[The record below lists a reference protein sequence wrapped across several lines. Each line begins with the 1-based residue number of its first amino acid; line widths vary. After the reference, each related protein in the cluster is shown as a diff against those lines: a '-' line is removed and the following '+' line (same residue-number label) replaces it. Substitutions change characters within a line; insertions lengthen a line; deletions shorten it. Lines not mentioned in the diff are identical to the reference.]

1 MQSRDFLRSFTFIP
15 FGFIQRFQSF
25 GVLDASATGRITKGK
40 MKTLK
45 ITAAVAALAIA
56 MAGQQ
61 AAFADSAAPVYV
73 DAASTNETIQV
84 LATSGDKF
92 GSYVLPGTPDGL
104 GLYKSGTGYKMLL
117 NHEFTSNQSAFARA
131 NGAITGGSTISE
143 LTYDANMKL
152 VSATDAIKN
161 VVWYDYLTATY
172 GKTPVAPTGAAAK
185 NSYGDPFHT
194 TAVQRFCSASLAAAG
209 SFAYTTGSGKKA
221 KTIGYTKPVFLTG
234 EEDGAESR
242 SFALNAEGE
251 MVQLPRLGLAD
262 TETFNVA
269 PGNTLQTVLIG
280 NEDGSVN
287 TSELRLYVGA
297 KTSTGAWYERA
308 GLTNG
313 QLYYAKVRDILND
326 TAFRSTVGKGKPT
339 AVSFKSI
346 DTSVNG
352 AEQAKQGVATATGFS
367 RIEDG
372 QFDPLHPN
380 DYYFVTTSSNG
391 AAAATTLDP
400 ALPKVTKRDG
410 GGLWRLR
417 FKDIKDPL
425 AGATVELLLD
435 GSEPAFLNMP
445 DNLTIDKSGN
455 IILQEDPGNN
465 VTLSRVFAYRIK
477 DAKLAQIAGFNA
489 ALFSDGSAKKIT
501 VDEESSGVT
510 DVTDLLRK
518 NKSDKNS
525 YYVFVAQV
533 HAPVATARPDLT
545 DAASIASAVE
555 GGQIYLLTVPS
566 WSKIYG

>member
-1 MQSRDFLRSFTFIP
+1 
-15 FGFIQRFQSF
+15 
-25 GVLDASATGRITKGK
+25 

-45 ITAAVAALAIA
+45 ISAVVATLAIA
-56 MAGQQ
+56 LSGQQ
-61 AAFADSAAPVYV
+61 AAFADSATPVYV
-73 DAASTNETIQV
+73 ESASTNEAIKV
-84 LATSGDKF
+84 LATSGDQF

-104 GLYKSGTGYKMLL
+104 GVYRSGKGFKMIL
-117 NHEFTSNQSAFARA
+117 NHEFTSAASPFVRA
-131 NGAITGGSTISE
+131 NGLISAGTTVTE
-143 LTYDANMKL
+143 LTLDANFNV
-152 VSATDAIKN
+152 VSAGDAIKN
-161 VVWYDYLTATY
+161 VVWYDYQTGTY
-172 GKTPVAPTGAAAK
+172 GKTPAAPTGAAVK

-194 TAVQRFCSASLAAAG
+194 TALQRFCSASLAQAG
-209 SFAYTTGSGKKA
+209 AFAYTTGSGKKA

-242 SFALNAEGE
+242 SFALNADGE
-251 MVQLPRLGLAD
+251 LVQLPRLGLAD

-287 TSELRLYVGA
+287 SSELRLYVGA
-297 KTSTGAWYERA
+297 KTNTGAWYERA

-313 QLYYAKVRDILND
+313 QLYYAKIQDIVND
-326 TAFRSTVGKGKPT
+326 SAFRATVGKGKPT
-339 AVSFKSI
+339 PVSFKGI

-352 AEQAKQGVATATGFS
+352 AEQAKQGAAVATGFS

-380 DYYFVTTSSNG
+380 DYYFVTTSSNKDPK
-391 AAAATTLDP
+391 ATTLDP
-400 ALPKVTKRDG
+400 SLPKVTARDG

-417 FKDIKDPL
+417 FKDINDPL

-435 GSEPAFLNMP
+435 GSESAFLNMP
-445 DNLTIDKSGN
+445 DNLTVDKSGN
-455 IILQEDPGNN
+455 ILLQEDPGNN

-477 DAKLAQIAGFNA
+477 DAKLVQIAGFKASLFADGA
-489 ALFSDGSAKKIT
+489 AGKIT
-501 VDEESSGVT
+501 VDEETSGVT

-518 NKSDKNS
+518 SKSDKNS

-533 HAPVATARPDLT
+533 HAPVASARTDLSSAEAIKT
-545 DAASIASAVE
+545 AVE

>member
-1 MQSRDFLRSFTFIP
+1 
-15 FGFIQRFQSF
+15 
-25 GVLDASATGRITKGK
+25 

-45 ITAAVAALAIA
+45 VTSALAALSIA
-56 MAGQQ
+56 VSGQQ
-61 AAFADSAAPVYV
+61 AAFADSTTPVYV
-73 DAASTNETIQV
+73 NAASNNETIQV
-84 LATSGDKF
+84 LATSGDNF
-92 GSYVLPGTPDGL
+92 GGYVLPGTPDGL
-104 GLYKSGTGYKMLL
+104 GLYKSGSGYKMLL
-117 NHEFTSNQSAFARA
+117 NHEFTSGQSAFTRG
-131 NGAITGGSTISE
+131 NGSVTGGSTISE
-143 LTYDANMKL
+143 LTFDSSMKL
-152 VSATDAIKN
+152 VSAADAIKN
-161 VVWYDYLTATY
+161 VVWYDYATASY
-172 GKTPVAPTGAAAK
+172 GKTPVAPAGAAAK
-185 NSYGDPFHT
+185 NSYGDAFHT
-194 TAVQRFCSASLAAAG
+194 TAIQRFCSASLAAAG
-209 SFAYTTGSGKKA
+209 AFAYTTGSGKKA

-251 MVQLPRLGLAD
+251 LVQLPRLGLAD

-297 KTSTGAWYERA
+297 KAAKGAWYERA

-313 QLYYAKVRDILND
+313 QLYYAKVQDIVND
-326 TAFRSTVGKGKPT
+326 TAFRSAIGKGKPT
-339 AVSFKSI
+339 AVTFKGI
-346 DTSVNG
+346 DTSANG
-352 AEQAKQGVATATGFS
+352 ADQAKQGLASATGFS

-380 DYYFVTTSSNG
+380 DYYFVTTSSN
-391 AAAATTLDP
+391 AAASAITLDP
-400 ALPKVTKRDG
+400 ALPQVTKRDG

-435 GSEPAFLNMP
+435 GSESAFLNMP

-455 IILQEDPGNN
+455 ILLQEDPGNN

-477 DAKLAQIAGFNA
+477 DAKLAKIASFNA
-489 ALFSDGSAKKIT
+489 ALFTDGSEKKIT

-510 DVTDLLRK
+510 DVTDILRK

-533 HAPVATARPDLT
+533 HAPVAAARPDLT
-545 DAASIASAVE
+545 DAAAIASAVE

-566 WSKIYG
+566 WSKIYE

>member
-1 MQSRDFLRSFTFIP
+1 M
-15 FGFIQRFQSF
+15 
-25 GVLDASATGRITKGK
+25 KGE

-45 ITAAVAALAIA
+45 ITAAFAALAIA
-56 MAGQQ
+56 MTGQQ
-61 AAFADSAAPVYV
+61 AAFADGSAPVYV
-73 DAASTNETIQV
+73 DAASTNENIKV

-104 GLYKSGTGYKMLL
+104 GVYKSGAGYKMLL
-117 NHEFTSNQSAFARA
+117 NHEFTSTASAFSRA
-131 NGAITGGSTISE
+131 NGLISGGTTISE
-143 LTYDANMKL
+143 LTLDANFK
-152 VSATDAIKN
+152 VTSATDAIKN
-161 VVWYDYLTATY
+161 IVWYDYLTGTY
-172 GKTPVAPTGAAAK
+172 GSKPGAPTGAAAK

-194 TAVQRFCSASLAAAG
+194 TALQRFCSASLAAAG
-209 SFAYTTGSGKKA
+209 SFAYTTKSGKKTT
-221 KTIGYTKPVFLTG
+221 TIGYTKPVFLTG

-280 NEDGSVN
+280 DEDGSVN

-297 KTSTGAWYERA
+297 KGSTGAWYERA

-313 QLYYAKVRDILND
+313 QLYDAKVQDILND
-326 TAFRSTVGKGKPT
+326 TAFRATIGKGKPT
-339 AVSFKSI
+339 AVSFKPI

-352 AEQAKQGVATATGFS
+352 AEQAKQATSVATGFS

-380 DYYFVTTSSNG
+380 DYYFVTTSSNA

-400 ALPKVTKRDG
+400 NMPKLTKRDG

-417 FKDIKDPL
+417 FKNINDPL

-455 IILQEDPGNN
+455 ILLQEDPGNN
-465 VTLSRVFAYRIK
+465 MTLSRVFAYRIK

-489 ALFSDGSAKKIT
+489 ALFTEGEAAKIT

-518 NKSDKNS
+518 NAKDKNS

-533 HAPVATARPDLT
+533 HSTIAAARPDIS
-545 DAASIASAVE
+545 DKASIASAVE
-555 GGQIYLLTVPS
+555 GGQIYLLTIPN

>member
-1 MQSRDFLRSFTFIP
+1 
-15 FGFIQRFQSF
+15 
-25 GVLDASATGRITKGK
+25 

-45 ITAAVAALAIA
+45 ITAAFAALA
-56 MAGQQ
+56 MVLTGQQ
-61 AAFADSAAPVYV
+61 AALAEGSTPVYV
-73 DAASTNETIQV
+73 DAASTNETIKV

-92 GSYVLPGTPDGL
+92 GNYVLPGTPDGL
-104 GLYKSGTGYKMLL
+104 GLYKSGSGYKMLL
-117 NHEFTSNQSAFARA
+117 NHEFTSGQSSFPRA
-131 NGAITGGSTISE
+131 GGLISGGTTISE
-143 LTYDANMKL
+143 LTLDANLKV

-161 VVWYDYLTATY
+161 IVWYDYQTGTY
-172 GKTPVAPTGAAAK
+172 GKTPGAPVGAAVK

-194 TAVQRFCSASLAAAG
+194 TALQRFCSASLAAAG
-209 SFAYTTGSGKKA
+209 SFAYTTGKGKTA

-251 MVQLPRLGLAD
+251 RVQLPRLGLAD

-269 PGNTLQTVLIG
+269 PGNTLQTLLIG

-297 KTSTGAWYERA
+297 KTSSGAWYERA

-313 QLYYAKVRDILND
+313 QLYNAKVQDILND
-326 TAFRSTVGKGKPT
+326 TAFRATIGKGKPT
-339 AVSFKSI
+339 AVTFKAI
-346 DTSVNG
+346 DSSVNA
-352 AEQAKQGVATATGFS
+352 AEQAKQATATATGFS

-372 QFDPLHPN
+372 QFDPMHPN
-380 DYYFVTTSSNG
+380 DYYFVTTSSNA

-417 FKDIKDPL
+417 FKNINDPL

-455 IILQEDPGNN
+455 ILLQEDPGNN

-489 ALFSDGSAKKIT
+489 ALFTDGAAGKLT

-518 NKSDKNS
+518 NKNDKNS

-533 HAPVATARPDLT
+533 HAPIATARPDLT

-555 GGQIYLLTVPS
+555 GGQIYLLTIPN

>member
-1 MQSRDFLRSFTFIP
+1 
-15 FGFIQRFQSF
+15 
-25 GVLDASATGRITKGK
+25 

-45 ITAAVAALAIA
+45 ITAAFAALAIVLT
-56 MAGQQ
+56 GQQ
-61 AAFADSAAPVYV
+61 AALAEGSTPVYV
-73 DAASTNETIQV
+73 DAASTNETIKV

-92 GSYVLPGTPDGL
+92 GNYVLPGTPDGL
-104 GLYKSGTGYKMLL
+104 GLYKSGSGYKMLL
-117 NHEFTSNQSAFARA
+117 NHEFTSGQSSFPRA
-131 NGAITGGSTISE
+131 GGLISGGTTISE
-143 LTYDANMKL
+143 LTLDANMKV

-161 VVWYDYLTATY
+161 IVWYDYLTGTY
-172 GKTPVAPTGAAAK
+172 GKTPGAPVGAAVK

-194 TAVQRFCSASLAAAG
+194 TALQRFCSASLAAAG

-221 KTIGYTKPVFLTG
+221 KTIGYSKPVFLTG
-234 EEDGAESR
+234 EEDGDDSR
-242 SFALNAEGE
+242 SFALNADGE
-251 MVQLPRLGLAD
+251 MVQLPRLGLAN

-280 NEDGSVN
+280 DEDGSVN

-297 KTSTGAWYERA
+297 KTTTGAWYERA

-313 QLYYAKVRDILND
+313 QLYYAKVQDVLND
-326 TAFRSTVGKGKPT
+326 TAFRANVGKGKPT
-339 AVSFKSI
+339 AVSFKGV

-352 AEQAKQGVATATGFS
+352 AEQSKQGVASATGFS

-372 QFDPLHPN
+372 QFDPIHPN
-380 DYYFVTTSSNG
+380 DYYFVTTSSNA

-417 FKDIKDPL
+417 FKNINDPL

-455 IILQEDPGNN
+455 ILLQEDPGNN

-489 ALFSDGSAKKIT
+489 ALFTDGSASKIT
-501 VDEESSGVT
+501 VDEETSGVT

-518 NKSDKNS
+518 SKSDKNS

-533 HAPVATARPDLT
+533 HASIETARPDLT

-555 GGQIYLLTVPS
+555 GGQIYLLTIPN

>member
-1 MQSRDFLRSFTFIP
+1 
-15 FGFIQRFQSF
+15 
-25 GVLDASATGRITKGK
+25 

-45 ITAAVAALAIA
+45 ITAALATLAIA
-56 MAGQQ
+56 LTAQQ
-61 AAFADSAAPVYV
+61 TAFAEGSTPVYV
-73 DAASTNETIQV
+73 EAASANESIQV

-92 GSYVLPGTPDGL
+92 GNYVLPGTPDGL
-104 GLYKSGTGYKMLL
+104 GVYKSGNGFKMLL
-117 NHEFTSNQSAFARA
+117 NHEFTSTASAFARA
-131 NGAITGGSTISE
+131 NGLISGGTTITE
-143 LTYDANMKL
+143 LTLDANMKV
-152 VSATDAIKN
+152 VSATDAIKR
-161 VVWYDYLTATY
+161 VVWYDYQTGTY
-172 GKTPVAPTGAAAK
+172 GSKPGAPTDAAAK

-194 TAVQRFCSASLAAAG
+194 TALQRFCSASLAAAG
-209 SFAYTTGSGKKA
+209 TFAYTQKVGTKTT
-221 KTIGYTKPVFLTG
+221 TIGYAKPVFLTG

-242 SFALNAEGE
+242 SFALNADGE
-251 MVQLPRLGLAD
+251 LVQLPKLGLAD
-262 TETFNVA
+262 TETFNAA
-269 PGNTLQTVLIG
+269 PGNRLQTILIG
-280 NEDGSVN
+280 DEDGAVN
-287 TSELRLYVGA
+287 TSELRLYLGA
-297 KTSTGAWYERA
+297 KTNSGAWYERA

-313 QLYYAKVRDILND
+313 QLYYAKVEDILND
-326 TAFRSTVGKGKPT
+326 TAFRSTIGKGKPT
-339 AVSFKSI
+339 AVSFKAI

-352 AEQAKQGVATATGFS
+352 AAQAKQGTSIATGFS

-391 AAAATTLDP
+391 AASATTLDSS
-400 ALPKVTKRDG
+400 LQGVTKRDG

-417 FKDIKDPL
+417 FKDINDPL

-455 IILQEDPGNN
+455 VLLQEDPGNN

-477 DAKLAQIAGFNA
+477 DGKLAKLASFKA
-489 ALFSDGSAKKIT
+489 ALFSDGAAGKIT

-510 DVTDLLRK
+510 DVSDLMRK
-518 NKSDKNS
+518 NAKDKKS

-533 HAPVATARPDLT
+533 HSPIAAARPDIT

-555 GGQIYLLTVPS
+555 GGQIYLLTIPD